1 MNDELRMWEIDTS
14 SNAAKPLESANR
26 METEQSLEELLVRN
40 PEMLM
45 PGLTLVGRQTPTDTG
60 NLDLLGVDV
69 EGRLVVFELKRER
82 LTRDAVAQVIDYCSW
97 LESLTETDLAEYI
110 ASHSGTSGVVEID
123 DFESWYDV
131 RRSKQLIELRPT
143 RMVLVGLG
151 VDACAQRM
159 VEFLARRDIDISL
172 LTFHGYKHGDRVLLA
187 RRAEGSA
194 EVGRVGSGRTQSQEE
209 LCSMLA
215 ERATE
220 LGIGNLWLDAIKA
233 LNIAFERKATNNGIT
248 FSLPGITLPDN
259 VKVYATHSVVI
270 DPPDRVRVTFFPGAV
285 DACWSKFRGM
295 KGAIPFECEK
305 PPNAPPTKRVPKQ
318 WYCRLNQEE
327 WKRDREALTALA
339 KDLLDAW
346 QERLRG
352 GGA

>member
-1 MNDELRMWEIDTS
+1 M
-14 SNAAKPLESANR
+14 
-26 METEQSLEELLVRN
+26 
-40 PEMLM
+40 
-45 PGLTLVGRQTPTDTG
+45 
-60 NLDLLGVDV
+60 
-69 EGRLVVFELKRER
+69 
-82 LTRDAVAQVIDYCSW
+82 
-97 LESLTETDLAEYI
+97 AEYI
-110 ASHSGTSGVVEID
+110 ASHSRTSGVVEIE

-131 RRSKQLIELRPT
+131 RRSKQLVELRPT

-159 VEFLARRDIDISL
+159 VEFLARRDVDISL

-187 RRAEGSA
+187 RWAEGSA
-194 EVGRVGSGRTQSQEE
+194 EVGRAGSGRTQSQEE
-209 LCSMLA
+209 LRSMLA

-220 LGIGNLWLDAIKA
+220 LGIGNLWLDAAKA
-233 LNIAFERKATNNGIT
+233 LSIAFERKATKNGIT

-259 VKVYATHSVVI
+259 VNVYATHSVVI

-285 DACWSKFRGM
+285 DVCGDKFEGM
-295 KGAIPFECEK
+295 KGTIPFECEE

-327 WKRDREALTALA
+327 WERDREALTMLA

-346 QERLRG
+346 QERMRG
-352 GGA
+352 GSA